1 MAKTTSRKRVKPK
14 DGGRKGKKK
23 VSLLSPEQT
32 EYLDYK
38 DVDLLRRYMSDRA
51 KIKARRVNGNTPQQQ
66 RLVANAVKNAR
77 EMALLPYSSRV
88 TTQRRGGSGGG
99 RRDGGGGR
107 DGGGSRGPREDRPP
121 RSQDD
126 TPSEAV
132 EAPETTP
139 VVEDG
144 GEA

>member
-1 MAKTTSRKRVKPK
+1 MAKTPSRKRVKPK

-77 EMALLPYSSRV
+77 EMALLPYRSQV

-99 RRDGGGGR
+99 RRDGGGG
-107 DGGGSRGPREDRPP
+107 GNRGPREDRPP

-126 TPSEAV
+126 APSEAV
-132 EAPETTP
+132 EAPETTA

>member
-1 MAKTTSRKRVKPK
+1 MAKAPSRKRAKPK
-14 DGGRKGKKK
+14 DSGRKGKKK

-99 RRDGGGGR
+99 RRDGGGG
-107 DGGGSRGPREDRPP
+107 GRGPREDRPP
-121 RSQDD
+121 RNQDD
-126 TPSEAV
+126 APATEAV
-132 EAPETTP
+132 EAPEAVAT
-139 VVEDG
+139 VVEGG
-144 GEA
+144 GED